1 MGLFS
6 FTQKLAIDLGTAN
19 TVIIKDGKIIVDE
32 PSYVTINR
40 KSEKVECVG
49 AEAYRRFEKEN
60 NDLYTVRPL
69 RDGVVADLTAS
80 EHMIRGLIRM
90 ANPKKKLFPSALK
103 VVVCVPSGS
112 TDVEIRA
119 VRDSAEKAGANEVY
133 LIHEPMAA
141 AIGIGIDVLEP
152 AGQMIVDIGGGTTEI
167 AVISLGGIVSN
178 KSIKVAGDE
187 FTSEIVEYMRTQHR
201 VNIGERTAEEIKK
214 HVGSALEVLAEEPE
228 DYVVIG
234 QDLSNANIL
243 PKQVHIHYS
252 EIAGCLNKSIEKIET
267 AIGNALD
274 NTVPELYNDI
284 VHNGIN
290 LTGGGALLKG
300 LAERLTKKFEIPFIV
315 AEDPLYAV
323 AKGTNI
329 ALTNS
334 DRYSLLFK

>member
-19 TVIIKDGKIIVDE
+19 TVIIKDGKIIVDQ

-40 KSEKVECVG
+40 KTEKVECVG

-60 NDLYTVRPL
+60 NDLTTVRPL
-69 RDGVVADLTAS
+69 RDGVVADLMAS
-80 EHMIRGLIRM
+80 EFMIRGLIKM
-90 ANPKKKLFPSALK
+90 TNPKRGLFPSALK

-119 VRDSAEKAGANEVY
+119 VRDAAEKAGANEVY

-141 AIGIGIDVLEP
+141 AIGIGLDVMEP
-152 AGQMIVDIGGGTTEI
+152 NGNMVVDIGGGTTEI

-187 FTSEIVEYMRTQHR
+187 FTNDIVDHMKMKHSVR
-201 VNIGERTAEEIKK
+201 IGERTAEEIKK
-214 HVGSALEVLAEEPE
+214 NVGSALSELDEEPE
-228 DYVVIG
+228 EFQVIG
-234 QDLSNANIL
+234 QDLASIL
-243 PKQVHIHYS
+243 PKAISVNYR
-252 EIAGCLNKSIEKIET
+252 EIASCLEKSITKIET

-274 NTVPELYNDI
+274 NTAPELYADI
-284 VHNGIN
+284 YNNGVY
-290 LTGGGALLKG
+290 LAGGGAQLRG
-300 LAERLTKKFEIPFIV
+300 LAKRLTDKFQIPFIV

-323 AKGTNI
+323 AKGTYI
-329 ALTNS
+329 ALQNTS
-334 DRYSLLFK
+334 KFALLFK